1 MRWDDLD
8 TAELDQQ
15 PLREIPRVI
24 RAPER
29 GVYVAD
35 SLPAENEPDYLFDEP
50 DTWNETLDV
59 LAEYPKARQSRAASI
74 ADGDANPY
82 ARKRQSSVN
91 IPDQGTEPVMPI
103 AGGHGAGLFQSRGN
117 PMLYAGVI
125 IGCLFMLGL
134 IAVMMM
140 PQVAGY
146 FWKDLDNFAFINGE
160 VLRYDRKL
168 VNNYKQYRD
177 SLKRDVIFEGI
188 FVDGVH
194 VGGLSIADAQ
204 AKLTSEDTEKAS
216 SFSVTVSIGNK
227 TWVIDNSVVPATRNV
242 DSVLAR
248 AYNIGRSNTTAIIGT
263 AMTPF
268 RERVGTVLAL
278 RENYVYLKSE
288 PSYDHAVVQERVN
301 EIAAYVTRDP
311 VDAQI
316 QSFNANTRTFAFTD
330 EQPGVTIN
338 RNALYTQ
345 LTAMLDRGAVGE
357 TLTVTPTITTP
368 SITKTDMMNSFKLV
382 SAFTTKTTSDK
393 DRNNNISLACQAIN
407 GKVLMPGESFSFNES
422 TGQRTTAKGY
432 RSAGAIAAG
441 QSIEEVGGGICQ
453 VSSTLFN
460 AVARADLEIV
470 SRSPHAWPSTYVK
483 IGEDATVNWPN
494 LDFKFTNNKA
504 TPVFIIAYYKDRKC
518 SAEIWGMTL
527 GTGVTIDL
535 ESKIVKTVEPSTQI
549 NYKQNPELPAGT
561 SKETVKSRTG
571 YVVETYK
578 VWFQNGTETKRE
590 LLHTST
596 YKAYQTTIEYN

>member
-1 MRWDDLD
+1 
-8 TAELDQQ
+8 
-15 PLREIPRVI
+15 
-24 RAPER
+24 
-29 GVYVAD
+29 
-35 SLPAENEPDYLFDEP
+35 
-50 DTWNETLDV
+50 
-59 LAEYPKARQSRAASI
+59 
-74 ADGDANPY
+74 
-82 ARKRQSSVN
+82 
-91 IPDQGTEPVMPI
+91 
-103 AGGHGAGLFQSRGN
+103 
-117 PMLYAGVI
+117 
-125 IGCLFMLGL
+125 MLGHSHDHGHSHG
-134 IAVMMM
+134 
-140 PQVAGY
+140 P
-146 FWKDLDNFAFINGE
+146 
-160 VLRYDRKL
+160 
-168 VNNYKQYRD
+168 
-177 SLKRDVIFEGI
+177 S
-188 FVDGVH
+188 
-194 VGGLSIADAQ
+194 
-204 AKLTSEDTEKAS
+204 
-216 SFSVTVSIGNK
+216 
-227 TWVIDNSVVPATRNV
+227 
-242 DSVLAR
+242 
-248 AYNIGRSNTTAIIGT
+248 AI
-263 AMTPF
+263 
-268 RERVGTVLAL
+268 
-278 RENYVYLKSE
+278 S
-288 PSYDHAVVQERVN
+288 
-301 EIAAYVTRDP
+301 
-311 VDAQI
+311 
-316 QSFNANTRTFAFTD
+316 NTRTFAFTD
-330 EQPGVTIN
+330 EQPGVTID